1 VTVFVTVA
9 ATAVVMVEVVVAVV
23 RDSRV
28 VAEKVMVTVAIVV
41 WSGLLSAGIMQE
53 QAELMLGGG
62 VGAREP
68 ERARGRCAS
77 RAQKVEGS

>member
-28 VAEKVMVTVAIVV
+28 VAGKVMVTVAIVV
-41 WSGLLSAGIMQE
+41 SAGW
-53 QAELMLGGG
+53 
-62 VGAREP
+62 R
-68 ERARGRCAS
+68 RG
-77 RAQKVEGS
+77 